1 MAAVAFGDWHT
12 TVGWGSVSIAAL
24 VAFGSAVLLRTIRS
38 TGSREAQRTSDVT
51 IRPLMTLPG
60 FASALLLAVV
70 GSGLLG
76 WLGELSHSLVNGV
89 FGLWWLSNAVALAQV
104 VRFRRRRH
112 GRRPLVRTGVL
123 AVAGVVVVGGWFL
136 WVAVRSL
143 L

>member
-24 VAFGSAVLLRTIRS
+24 VAFGSWVLLRTIRS
-38 TGSREAQRTSDVT
+38 TGSREAQRTGYVT

-70 GSGLLG
+70 GAGLLG
-76 WLGELSHSLVNGV
+76 WLGEMSHPLVNGM

-104 VRFRRRRH
+104 RSRRRRH
-112 GRRPLVRTGVL
+112 GRRPLVRIGVI

-136 WVAVRSL
+136 WAAVRSL